1 MIKVFAI
8 IVLFLG
14 GLASVVGLQQ
24 TNSSDDNLKSLAAN
38 SDVIAIG
45 IVEKSFD
52 VVRPEELKPK
62 TEEKSNTIVL
72 PNPQKYLVGKIFRIK
87 VNEILKGKNENETV
101 DYLDVFVPGSF
112 WKKGDPLLIEGQ
124 EYVFFLKDFKDE
136 NGSYSNAAILQTNNK
151 QVAFNSNS
159 YYSILRGEK
168 GIVEIKSDESS
179 VIQKIKRILNKY

>member
-14 GLASVVGLQQ
+14 GLTSVVWLQQ
-24 TNSSDDNLKSLAAN
+24 TDSSNENLKSLIAN
-38 SDVIAIG
+38 SDAIVVG

-52 VVRPEELKPK
+52 VIRPEELKPR

-72 PNPQKYLVGKIFRIK
+72 PNPQNYLVGRIFRIK
-87 VNEILKGKNENETV
+87 VNEVLKKDENKTV

-124 EYVFFLKDFKDE
+124 EYVFFLKEFQDE
-136 NGSYSNAAILQTNNK
+136 NGSYANVAVLQTNNE
-151 QVAFNSNS
+151 QVAFNPSS

-168 GIVEIKSDESS
+168 GIVEIKSGESS
-179 VIQKIKRILNKY
+179 IVQKITAILNKY